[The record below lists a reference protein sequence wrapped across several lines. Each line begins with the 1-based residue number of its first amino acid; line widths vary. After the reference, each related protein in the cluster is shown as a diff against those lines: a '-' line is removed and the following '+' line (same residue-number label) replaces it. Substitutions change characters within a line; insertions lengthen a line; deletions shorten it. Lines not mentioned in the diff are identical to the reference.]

1 MRPTWIAH
9 SLLTPPQ
16 QRVLLIERPRLIER
30 LLPTDPPLLSI
41 VQAPSGFG
49 KTTFLAQLHAEVR
62 SRGIAAAWVT
72 LESGE
77 RDLHWLYACLLV
89 ALRRRGMTVPGY
101 ESASDEELL
110 SWPASTLARLLY
122 AALEARAAPLML
134 LVDDAHLL
142 VPEELSEGITTLA
155 QSLPAGTRL
164 VLAARSRIDGHF
176 WRLAARGEL
185 RVIDERDLRFTD
197 EESRMLLGAQRDAGL
212 LERLMSAAEGW
223 PVALQLARM
232 WSNDLGAGPSQLE
245 HLARTSGDLAALV
258 CEQLM
263 ASFTEERRSLLV
275 RCAGLERMRAELLD
289 ELFGGRGGG
298 ALLEELATRTPMV
311 VPLEGD
317 TGWYRFH
324 TLFAEFLR
332 GRFETLPKEDTASLH
347 RRAAEWFQTSGL
359 LQEAFQQADR
369 SGDHGLMADIAE
381 RAGGWRL
388 AIGGGRPALA
398 WLYRLPVADAKSHP
412 RVRLGQIYSMA
423 QDGLVREARAAL
435 EDLREATR
443 GFTRGR
449 HARWDPSLAI
459 ECETLDVILRIYE
472 DRPIQPA
479 SLFALERQ
487 IGSQA
492 GLDRRLA
499 SLSSN
504 LVCFG
509 HYDIGDFESCLRHA
523 RLGLERNRAAG
534 STYAEVYL
542 LLYMGMACFGLCRQD
557 ESRGYYS
564 QALSRALEVYGPK
577 SNLSALATVLLSRA
591 EIESAQVARARDLL
605 HNTFAAVLER
615 DGWFDVFAAGFE
627 TAFWL
632 GLLEGGEAAALAA
645 LEPAFRQTSTRGIGR
660 LALFARLL
668 LAELHLLTGH
678 PCAAREQLAEIE
690 SGSILEELSN
700 PAPRDM
706 RLVAMFFEL
715 QARTRLAEGDAQSA
729 SALAATSQNNLAPSG
744 LAREGIRAQL
754 LGAAVALTAESG
766 SPARAGIELVLRAA
780 ARADMVLSV
789 ARHGSRFASA
799 LVPFANGADQT
810 AFLAR
815 ALRLAQQIE
824 AALGRAPEPTLS
836 DLLSPRELQILREL
850 TNGLSNKEI
859 ARRFEIAESTV
870 KTHKERLYEKLGASS
885 RSGVIEAA
893 RSRGLLD

>member
-1 MRPTWIAH
+1 MRPTWIAN
-9 SLLTPPQ
+9 SLLNPPQ
-16 QRVLLIERPRLIER
+16 QRVVVIPRPRLVER
-30 LLPTDPPLLSI
+30 LLPADPPLLSI
-41 VQAPSGFG
+41 VQAPAGFG
-49 KTTFLAQLHAEVR
+49 KTTFLAQIYAEAR

-89 ALRRRGMTVPGY
+89 ALRRLGIPLPGC
-101 ESASDEELL
+101 ESAGDDELL
-110 SWPASTLARLLY
+110 SWPDSTLGRLLGT
-122 AALEARAAPLML
+122 ALEARTSPLML

-142 VPEELSEGITTLA
+142 ALDERVVALA
-155 QSLPAGTRL
+155 QSLPAGVRL
-164 VLAARSRIDGHF
+164 VLAARSRIDRHF

-185 RVIDERDLRFTD
+185 QVIDERDLRFT
-197 EESRMLLGAQRDAGL
+197 EAESRLLLGAQEDTDL
-212 LERLMSAAEGW
+212 LDRLMAAAEGW
-223 PVALQLARM
+223 PVALQLARI
-232 WSNDLGAGPSQLE
+232 WSTDRLAGPRQLE
-245 HLARTSGDLAALV
+245 RLASTSGDLAALV

-263 ASFTEERRSLLV
+263 ASFTEERRSVLV
-275 RCAGLERMRAELLD
+275 RCAGLERMRPELLD
-289 ELFGGRGGG
+289 ELFETSGGT
-298 ALLEELATRTPMV
+298 AFLEELATQTPMV
-311 VPLEGD
+311 VPLEGEP
-317 TGWYRFH
+317 GWYRLH

-332 GRFETLPKEDTASLH
+332 GRFEALPKEETATLH
-347 RRAAEWFQTSGL
+347 RRAAEWFQASGL
-359 LQEAFQQADR
+359 LQEAFRQADR

-388 AIGGGRPALA
+388 ALGGGRPALV
-398 WLYRLPVADAKSHP
+398 WQCRLPVVDPKSHP

-449 HARWDPSLAI
+449 HARWEPSLAI

-472 DRPIQPA
+472 DRPIQPV

-487 IGSQA
+487 IGSQT

-509 HYDIGDFESCLRHA
+509 YYDIGDFESCLRHA

-557 ESRGYYS
+557 EARGYYS
-564 QALSRALEVYGPK
+564 QALSRALEVYGPQ
-577 SNLSALATVLLSRA
+577 SNISALASVLLARV
-591 EIESAQVARARDLL
+591 EIESGQISRARELLRKTFAQVI
-605 HNTFAAVLER
+605 ER

-632 GLLEGGEAAALAA
+632 GLLAGGEAEALSA
-645 LEPAFRQTSTRGIGR
+645 LEPAFQQTNTRGIGR

-668 LAELHLLTGH
+668 AGELHLLSGR
-678 PCAAREQLAEIE
+678 PCAAREQLAEVE
-690 SGSILEELSN
+690 SSGMIGDMSN

-715 QARTRLAEGDAQSA
+715 QARTQLAEDDRSSSTKSA
-729 SALAATSQNNLAPSG
+729 AKLQTNLAPSG

-754 LGAAVALTAESG
+754 LSAAIDLTGESG
-766 SPARAGIELVLRAA
+766 RPARGSIELALRAA

-789 ARHGSRFASA
+789 ARHGSRLASA
-799 LVPFANGADQT
+799 LAPFANGAEQT
-810 AFLAR
+810 AFVAR
-815 ALRLAQQIE
+815 SVRLGQQIE
-824 AALGRAPEPTLS
+824 ASLGRALGQVQPN
-836 DLLSPRELQILREL
+836 LLSPRELQILREL
-850 TNGLSNKEI
+850 VNGLSNKEI

-885 RSGVIEAA
+885 RSGAIEAA
-893 RSRGLLD
+893 RSRGLVD

>member
-1 MRPTWIAH
+1 MRPTWIAN
-9 SLLTPPQ
+9 SLLNPPQ
-16 QRVLLIERPRLIER
+16 QRVVVIPRPRLVER
-30 LLPTDPPLLSI
+30 LLAADPPLLSI
-41 VQAPSGFG
+41 VQAPAGFG
-49 KTTFLAQLHAEVR
+49 KTTFLAQIYAEAR
-62 SRGIAAAWVT
+62 SCGIAAAWVT

-77 RDLHWLYACLLV
+77 RDLHWLYACLLI
-89 ALRRRGMTVPGY
+89 ALRRLGIPLPGC
-101 ESASDEELL
+101 ESAGDEELL
-110 SWPASTLARLLY
+110 SWPESTLGRLLG
-122 AALEARAAPLML
+122 AALEARTSPLML

-142 VPEELSEGITTLA
+142 ALDERVVALA
-155 QSLPAGTRL
+155 QSLPAGVRL
-164 VLAARSRIDGHF
+164 VLAARSRIDRHF

-185 RVIDERDLRFTD
+185 QVIDERDLRFT
-197 EESRMLLGAQRDAGL
+197 EAESRLLLGAQEDTDL
-212 LERLMSAAEGW
+212 LERLMAVAEGW
-223 PVALQLARM
+223 PVALQLARI
-232 WSNDLGAGPSQLE
+232 WSTDRRAGPRQLE
-245 HLARTSGDLAALV
+245 RLASTSGNLAALV

-289 ELFGGRGGG
+289 ELFGGSGGTDF
-298 ALLEELATRTPMV
+298 LEELATQTPMV
-311 VPLEGD
+311 VPLEGEP
-317 TGWYRFH
+317 GWYRLH

-332 GRFETLPKEDTASLH
+332 GRFEDLPREETASLH
-347 RRAAEWFQTSGL
+347 RRAAEWFQASGL
-359 LQEAFQQADR
+359 LQEAFRQADR

-388 AIGGGRPALA
+388 ALGGGRPALV
-398 WLYRLPVADAKSHP
+398 WQCRLPVVDPKFHP

-449 HARWDPSLAI
+449 HARWDPGLAI

-472 DRPIQPA
+472 DRPIQPV

-487 IGSQA
+487 IGSQT

-509 HYDIGDFESCLRHA
+509 YYDIGDFESCLRHA

-542 LLYMGMACFGLCRQD
+542 LLYMGMACFGLCRQ
-557 ESRGYYS
+557 EEARGFYS
-564 QALSRALEVYGPK
+564 QALSRALEVYGPQ
-577 SNLSALATVLLSRA
+577 SNISALASVLLARVEIENGQISRA
-591 EIESAQVARARDLL
+591 RELLRKTFAQVI
-605 HNTFAAVLER
+605 ER

-632 GLLEGGEAAALAA
+632 GLLGGGAAEALSA
-645 LEPAFRQTSTRGIGR
+645 LESAFQQTNTRGIGR

-668 LAELHLLTGH
+668 AGELHLLSGRQ
-678 PCAAREQLAEIE
+678 CAAREQLAEIE
-690 SGSILEELSN
+690 SSGVIGDMSN

-715 QARTRLAEGDAQSA
+715 RARTQLAEGDASA
-729 SALAATSQNNLAPSG
+729 SMESATKLQTNLAPSG

-754 LGAAVALTAESG
+754 LSTAIDLAGESG
-766 SPARAGIELVLRAA
+766 RPARASVELALRGA

-789 ARHGSRFASA
+789 ARHGSRLASA
-799 LVPFANGADQT
+799 LAPFANGAEQT
-810 AFLAR
+810 AFVAR
-815 ALRLAQQIE
+815 SVRLAQQIE
-824 AALGRAPEPTLS
+824 ASLGRALGQIHPN
-836 DLLSPRELQILREL
+836 LLSPRELQILREL
-850 TNGLSNKEI
+850 VNGLSNKEI

-885 RSGVIEAA
+885 RSGAIEAA
-893 RSRGLLD
+893 RSRGLVD

>member
-1 MRPTWIAH
+1 MHPTWIAN
-9 SLLTPPQ
+9 SLLNPPQ
-16 QRVLLIERPRLIER
+16 QRVVVIPRPRLLDR
-30 LLPTDPPLLSI
+30 LVSPDAPLLSV
-41 VQAPSGFG
+41 VQAPAGFG
-49 KTTFLAQLHAEVR
+49 KTTFLAQVYAEAR
-62 SRGIAAAWVT
+62 SRGLAAAWVT
-72 LESGE
+72 LESGD

-89 ALRRRGMTVPGY
+89 ALRRQGIALPGY
-101 ESASDEELL
+101 ESTGDDELL
-110 SWPASTLARLLY
+110 SWPEPTLAGLLN
-122 AALEARAAPLML
+122 AALEGCASPLML

-142 VPEELSEGITTLA
+142 APEALSDGITTLA
-155 QSLPAGTRL
+155 QSVPAGARL
-164 VLAARSRIDGHF
+164 VLAARSRVDRHF

-185 RVIDERDLRFTD
+185 QVTDERDLRFNE
-197 EESRMLLGAQRDAGL
+197 EESRLLLGTHEDTEL
-212 LERLMSAAEGW
+212 LERLMTAAEGW
-223 PVALQLARM
+223 PVALQLARI
-232 WSNDLGAGPSQLE
+232 WFNDRDEGPGQIERLT
-245 HLARTSGDLAALV
+245 RTSGDLAALV

-263 ASFTEERRSLLV
+263 VSFTEEHRLLLV

-289 ELFGGRGGG
+289 ELFGGSGG
-298 ALLEELATRTPMV
+298 AAFLEELATRTPMV

-332 GRFETLPKEDTASLH
+332 GRFEALRKEETASLH
-347 RRAAEWFQTSGL
+347 RRAAEWFQAGGL
-359 LQEAFQQADR
+359 LQEAFRQADR
-369 SGDHGLMADIAE
+369 SGDHGLMADVAE

-423 QDGLVREARAAL
+423 QDGLVREARAAM

-487 IGSQA
+487 IGGQA

-499 SLSSN
+499 SLSAN

-509 HYDIGDFESCLRHA
+509 HYDVGDFESCLRHA

-534 STYAEVYL
+534 SSYAEAYL

-557 ESRGYYS
+557 ECRGYYS
-564 QALSRALEVYGPK
+564 QALSRAREVCGPQ
-577 SNLSALATVLLSRA
+577 SNLSALASVLLARV
-591 EIESAQVARARDLL
+591 EIESGQALRARELL
-605 HNTFAAVLER
+605 RNTFAAVLER

-632 GLLEGGEAAALAA
+632 GLIEGGEAEALAA
-645 LEPAFRQTSTRGIGR
+645 LEPAFQQAKTRGIGR

-668 LAELHLLTGH
+668 RGELHLLTGKL
-678 PCAAREQLAEIE
+678 CAAREQLAEVAN
-690 SGSILEELSN
+690 SGVLPDMAS
-700 PAPRDM
+700 PAPRDL

-715 QARTRLAEGDAQSA
+715 QARAQLTEGATQDSA
-729 SALAATSQNNLAPSG
+729 AAAATLQRNLAPSG
-744 LAREGIRAQL
+744 LAREGVRAQL
-754 LGAAVALTAESG
+754 LSAAISLSGESERPG
-766 SPARAGIELVLRAA
+766 RAAIELALRAA

-789 ARHGSRFASA
+789 ARHGSRLASA
-799 LVPFANGADQT
+799 LVPFATGAVQT

-824 AALGRAPEPTLS
+824 SALGRSSGPAQS
-836 DLLSPRELQILREL
+836 DPLSPRELQILREL
-850 TNGLSNKEI
+850 VNGLSNKEI

-885 RSGVIEAA
+885 RSGAIEAA
-893 RSRGLLD
+893 RSRGLVD